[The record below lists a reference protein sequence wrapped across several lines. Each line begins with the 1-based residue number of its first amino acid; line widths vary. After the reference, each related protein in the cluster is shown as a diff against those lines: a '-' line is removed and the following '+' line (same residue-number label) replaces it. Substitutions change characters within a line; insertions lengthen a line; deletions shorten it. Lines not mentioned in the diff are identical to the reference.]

1 MDLLK
6 CFGFWEKRIVVFSFL
21 FLSLEGFTQEA
32 ENDYIQFYQKFISPV
47 RYKSCGMYPSCSRYS
62 MMCFRET
69 GFFNGMF
76 FTADRL
82 MRCCNIPL
90 AYPRIELNENW
101 YYLDYPPT
109 HPSVN
114 PQRFY
119 FNISVDGTA
128 ASTEMFIQN
137 LMRRGLYSEALS
149 EISRA
154 LFFQADVSDSI
165 YLLKL
170 QCYEALEQNDK
181 ALQEYNNYPAKV
193 TENPRI
199 RLEVAGINL
208 RERNFEEVQRICS
221 GFQIYEH
228 YHNVAQTYRGIA
240 CLWQNQLEDAGRFFE
255 SGINASQN
263 LAKLDEYRCFKRKNP
278 RLATFYS
285 IIPGGGYWYCGGK
298 RTAVTSFLIN
308 GLLGYA
314 VYTSV
319 KSKNY
324 GLASLLG
331 ILNISFYFGN
341 VKGANLSAKRYNAYK
356 ENNIKNDLYLNNRF
370 N

>member
-6 CFGFWEKRIVVFSFL
+6 CFGFWGKRIVVFTFL
-21 FLSLEGFTQEA
+21 FLSLEGFAQEA

-47 RYKSCGMYPSCSRYS
+47 RYRSCGMYPSCSRYS

-90 AYPRIELNENW
+90 TYPRIKVKEDW

-109 HPSVN
+109 HLSVI

-119 FNISVDGTA
+119 FNLSVDRA
-128 ASTEMFIQN
+128 VDSTEMFIQD

-154 LFFQADVSDSI
+154 IFFQAVVSDRI
-165 YLLKL
+165 YLLEL

-181 ALQEYNNYPAKV
+181 ALQAYNKYPVKIA
-193 TENPRI
+193 ENPRI
-199 RLEVAGINL
+199 RLEIAGINL
-208 RERNFEEVQRICS
+208 RQGNYEEVQRICS
-221 GFQIYEH
+221 GFQISEYY
-228 YHNVAQTYRGIA
+228 YHVAQTYRGIA
-240 CLWQNQLEDAGRFFE
+240 CLWQNRLDEAGRFFE
-255 SGINASQN
+255 SGVNASQN
-263 LAKLDEYRCFKRKNP
+263 LAKLDEYRCFKRKNS
-278 RLATFYS
+278 RLATCYS
-285 IIPGGGYWYCGGK
+285 IVPGGGYLYCGGR

-314 VYTSV
+314 VYTSI

-331 ILNISFYFGN
+331 ILNISFYVGN
-341 VKGANLSAKRYNAYK
+341 IKGANLSAKRYNAYK
-356 ENNIKNDLYLNNRF
+356 ENNIKNDLYLNNCF